1 MLNEKIPC
9 WARNLVYTLQ
19 RVYIPV
25 KNNKYPVFLAFFIQ
39 KATDLSSSRLQAKSN
54 TFRQYQNRCLC
65 NLVSVHHLSP
75 TRYKNRCSFQKRQ
88 AVRRGLLA
96 TVGLLITC
104 GVSLKPGSL
113 RHPSLSVPPVPIG
126 GVLPNLAMPTP
137 KVWPMLDRLP
147 HQPFARNFKPTRQ
160 ISAGAM
166 QGFCH
171 PLQGQGFL
179 SQGNSR
185 GTHQGRME
193 YAYDF
198 GTPIGTPVY
207 AMQSGRVLGV
217 RDIYTDKGGRR
228 GNAAK
233 FNFVWIEHT
242 NSGVGSAY
250 IHLQQNFRQ
259 KISIKPNDWVK
270 TGQLIGYSGNS
281 GWSSAP
287 HLHVEVHN
295 ISYAGFGQTVPFV
308 IASKCHKDSVAASS
322 S

>member
-1 MLNEKIPC
+1 MLHEKIPY
-9 WARNLVYTLQ
+9 WARNLVSTAQ
-19 RVYIPV
+19 KVDISTE
-25 KNNKYPVFLAFFIQ
+25 NNKYPVFIDNFIQ
-39 KATDLSSSRLQAKSN
+39 KSTHLSGLRLQSKTN
-54 TFRQYQNRCLC
+54 TFRQHQNRCLF
-65 NLVSVHHLSP
+65 NLVPASHLGLM
-75 TRYKNRCSFQKRQ
+75 RYRNRCLNKKRHIE
-88 AVRRGLLA
+88 RGGLLA
-96 TVGLLITC
+96 TTGLFIACCL
-104 GVSLKPGSL
+104 SLNPWQFW
-113 RHPSLSVPPVPIG
+113 HQPPSVPPLPIG
-126 GVLPNLAMPTP
+126 GVLPNLTMPVP
-137 KVWPMLDRLP
+137 KVWPTLDRLP
-147 HQPFARNFKPTRQ
+147 HQPFANTAKYPHRLNA
-160 ISAGAM
+160 SAM

-171 PLQGQGFL
+171 PLQGLGFL
-179 SQGNSR
+179 SQGTGR

-228 GNAAK
+228 GNAEK
-233 FNFVWIEHT
+233 FNFVWLEHT
-242 NSGVGSAY
+242 NTGVRSAY

-295 ISYAGFGQTVPFV
+295 ISHAGFGQTLPFI
-308 IASKCHKDSVAASS
+308 IASKCSNNSVASS